1 MSTMHVTI
9 ITPDTTT
16 FSGEATMVVGR
27 ALDGE
32 FGILPHHAPLVSALA
47 SGTIRIDHD
56 GASEE
61 FVLPGGFLEVEHN
74 SVYITTTS
82 CERVE

>member
-9 ITPDTTT
+9 ITPDETV

-32 FGILPHHAPLVSALA
+32 FGILPHHMPLVSALVPGA
-47 SGTIRIDHD
+47 IRIDHE
-56 GASEE
+56 GKSEE
-61 FVLPGGFLEVEHN
+61 FILPGGFLEMENN
-74 SVYITTTS
+74 SVYITTAS
-82 CERVE
+82 YERA

>member
-9 ITPDTTT
+9 ITPDETV

-32 FGILPHHAPLVSALA
+32 FGILPHHMPLVSALA
-47 SGTIRIDHD
+47 PGVIRIDHD
-56 GASEE
+56 GNREE
-61 FVLPGGFLEVEHN
+61 FTLPGGFLEMENN
-74 SVYITTTS
+74 SVYITTAS
-82 CERVE
+82 CARA